1 MSNDKP
7 DTEFWERADEIIDL
21 ANKQCDN
28 ASNGKVSSSLLYA
41 VARFNAFIVASSAK
55 DAEDLKNDKEQAV
68 KYFTE
73 QYEKMLVENIDEHI
87 KNFEKNIEE
96 QKNS

>member
-7 DTEFWERADEIIDL
+7 DTEFWDRADEIINL

-41 VARFNAFIVASSAK
+41 VARFNAFIIASSAK
-55 DAEDLKNDKEQAV
+55 DAEELNNDKVQAIE
-68 KYFTE
+68 YFTE
-73 QYEKMLVENIDEHI
+73 QYKKMLAENIDEHI
-87 KNFEKNIEE
+87 KKFENNIEE